1 MSTIKR
7 SGAGSGRARAV
18 RRLAVWLAAALAVM
32 LVAAAGYLGATRA
45 AMLQLH
51 EAQGHR
57 LDVVSAA
64 LDGELARFEYLPSLL
79 ETSPSVL
86 QLLDRPGDSALRAE
100 VNQYLRRINDTAGAS
115 TLYVIDD
122 QGLTL
127 AASDAAEP
135 GSPLDTN
142 LSFRPYVRDALA
154 QGRGRFFGVGT
165 TSKKAGYYLSYALRQ
180 GQRLRGIG
188 VAKVSLAQTE
198 SAWKRLPGEIVV
210 ADAQGVVILSTRSD
224 WKYRPLAPLSASA
237 LAEIAQSQP
246 YGQSAMQALRW
257 QSSETMV
264 SGLHRL
270 AVQRE
275 NFVGSQRTY
284 GPMHWQV
291 FVLDNAAQ
299 LQETGMDGALMTGLA
314 AALLLLATMLV
325 LQRRRTTRL
334 KLASQ
339 AALQAAHDSL
349 ESKVAE
355 RTEELRAAQNELVHA
370 GKMAVLGQMSAGMVH
385 ELNQPLAALRTLSDN
400 AGVLLEHQRLDDVRS
415 NLRRIA
421 LLVDR
426 MARLTLQLKSFSY
439 KSAIVFAPVGI
450 EQAVASAQLMVMQKL
465 RESGVTLEVAITP
478 PGLTAQA
485 EAVRL
490 EQVLV
495 NLFGNA
501 IDAMAQSDVRCLRVE
516 ACADQ
521 GQCRITVTDTGP
533 GISDAIFARLFEP
546 FTTTKPMGQGLGLG
560 LMISSHSMQEL
571 GGTLQACNLPQ
582 GGACFT
588 LVLPLAELPKE
599 IKS

>member
-7 SGAGSGRARAV
+7 SGAGSGRARVA
-18 RRLAVWLAAALAVM
+18 RRLAVWLGAALAVM

-115 TLYVIDD
+115 TLYVIDA

-135 GSPLDTN
+135 GSPLGTN

-180 GQRLRGIG
+180 DQRLRGIG

-224 WKYRPLAPLSASA
+224 WKYRPLAALSASA

-246 YGQSAMQALRW
+246 YGQSALQPMRW

-264 SGLHRL
+264 SGLQWL
-270 AVQRE
+270 GVQRE
-275 NFVGSQRTY
+275 RFAGSQRAY

-291 FVLDNAAQ
+291 FVLDDVAQ
-299 LQETGMDGALMTGLA
+299 LQETGLDGALMTGLA
-314 AALLLLATMLV
+314 AALLLLAAMLV

-478 PGLTAQA
+478 PDLTAQA

-533 GISDAIFARLFEP
+533 GISDAIFPRLFDP

-588 LVLPLAELPKE
+588 LLLPLAELPKE

>member
-1 MSTIKR
+1 M
-7 SGAGSGRARAV
+7 
-18 RRLAVWLAAALAVM
+18 
-32 LVAAAGYLGATRA
+32 
-45 AMLQLH
+45 
-51 EAQGHR
+51 
-57 LDVVSAA
+57 
-64 LDGELARFEYLPSLL
+64 
-79 ETSPSVL
+79 
-86 QLLDRPGDSALRAE
+86 
-100 VNQYLRRINDTAGAS
+100 
-115 TLYVIDD
+115 
-122 QGLTL
+122 
-127 AASDAAEP
+127 
-135 GSPLDTN
+135 
-142 LSFRPYVRDALA
+142 
-154 QGRGRFFGVGT
+154 
-165 TSKKAGYYLSYALRQ
+165 
-180 GQRLRGIG
+180 
-188 VAKVSLAQTE
+188 AKVSLAQTE

-224 WKYRPLAPLSASA
+224 WKYRPLAALSASA
-237 LAEIAQSQP
+237 RAEIAQSQP
-246 YGQSAMQALRW
+246 YGQSALQPMRW

-275 NFVGSQRTY
+275 RFVGSQRAY

-291 FVLDNAAQ
+291 FVLDDVAQ
-299 LQETGMDGALMTGLA
+299 LQETGLDGALMTGLA
-314 AALLLLATMLV
+314 AALLLLAAMLV

-478 PGLTAQA
+478 PDLTAQA

-501 IDAMAQSDVRCLRVE
+501 IDAMAPSDVRCLRVE
-516 ACADQ
+516 ACANQ

-588 LVLPLAELPKE
+588 LLLPLAELPKE

>member
-7 SGAGSGRARAV
+7 SGAGSGRARAA

-224 WKYRPLAPLSASA
+224 WKYRPLAALSASA
-237 LAEIAQSQP
+237 LADIAQSQP
-246 YGQSAMQALRW
+246 YGESALQALRW

-264 SGLHRL
+264 SGLQWL
-270 AVQRE
+270 GVQRE
-275 NFVGSQRTY
+275 RFVGSQRAY

-291 FVLDNAAQ
+291 FVLDDAAQ

-385 ELNQPLAALRTLSDN
+385 ERTQPLAALRTLSDN

-501 IDAMAQSDVRCLRVE
+501 IDAMAQSAVRCLRVE

-546 FTTTKPMGQGLGLG
+546 FTTTKPMGHGLGLG

>member
-7 SGAGSGRARAV
+7 SGAARAAW
-18 RRLAVWLAAALAVM
+18 RLAAWLGAGLTVA
-32 LVAAAGYLGATRA
+32 LVAAVGYLLATRA
-45 AMLQLH
+45 GMAQLR
-51 EAQGHR
+51 EEQGHR
-57 LDVVSAA
+57 FDVVSAA

-79 ETSPSVL
+79 ETSPVVL
-86 QLLDRPGDSALRAE
+86 RLLDRPGDGRLREE

-122 QGLTL
+122 QGLTV
-127 AASDAAEP
+127 AASDAADP
-135 GSPLDTN
+135 GSPLGAN

-154 QGRGRFFGVGT
+154 HGRGRFFGVGY
-165 TSKKAGYYLSYALRQ
+165 TSGKAGYYLSYALRQ
-180 GQRLRGIG
+180 DQRLRGIA
-188 VAKVSLAQTE
+188 VAKVSLEQTE
-198 SAWKRLPGEIVV
+198 SAWRRLPGELVV
-210 ADAQGVVILSTRSD
+210 ADAQGVVILSTRGD

-237 LAEIAQSQP
+237 LAGVAQSQP
-246 YGQSAMQALRW
+246 YGKAAMQPLRW
-257 QSSETMV
+257 QSGESMV
-264 SGLHRL
+264 SGLSRL
-270 AVQRE
+270 DVQGER
-275 NFVGSQRTY
+275 FVASSRAY

-291 FVLDNAAQ
+291 FVLDDAAQ
-299 LQETGMDGALMTGLA
+299 LHETGLDGALTAGLA
-314 AALLLLATMLV
+314 AALLLLAAMLV

-355 RTEELRAAQNELVHA
+355 RTRELRAAQNELVHA
-370 GKMAVLGQMSAGMVH
+370 GKMAVMGQMSAGMVH

-400 AGVLLEHQRLDDVRS
+400 AGVLLEQQRLDDVRG

-439 KSAIVFAPVGI
+439 KSAIAFEPVGI
-450 EQAVASAQLMVMQKL
+450 EQAVANAHLMVVQRL
-465 RESGVTLEVAITP
+465 RECGAVLEVSIEP
-478 PGLTAQA
+478 PDLAAQA
-485 EAVRL
+485 EAARL

-501 IDAMAQSDVRCLRVE
+501 IDAMAQAAVRCLRVE
-516 ACADQ
+516 ARASQ
-521 GQCRITVTDTGP
+521 GRCRITVTDTGP
-533 GISDAIFARLFEP
+533 GVSDDIFPRLFDP
-546 FTTTKPMGQGLGLG
+546 FTTTKPMGKGLGLG
-560 LMISSHSMQEL
+560 LMISDHLMREL
-571 GGTLQACNLPQ
+571 GGTLEVCNLPQ

-588 LVLPLAELPKE
+588 LELPLAESSKE

>member
-7 SGAGSGRARAV
+7 SSAGSGRTRAA
-18 RRLAVWLAAALAVM
+18 RRLVVWLGAALAVM
-32 LVAAAGYLGATRA
+32 VVAAAGYLGATRS
-45 AMLQLH
+45 AMLQLY

-135 GSPLDTN
+135 GSPLGTN

-154 QGRGRFFGVGT
+154 QGRGRFYGVGT

-180 GQRLRGIG
+180 NQRLRGIG

-237 LAEIAQSQP
+237 LADIAQSQP

-275 NFVGSQRTY
+275 NFVGSQRAY

-291 FVLDNAAQ
+291 FVLDDAAQ
-299 LQETGMDGALMTGLA
+299 LQETGMDGALIAGLA
-314 AALLLLATMLV
+314 AALLLLAAMLV

-334 KLASQ
+334 KLANQ

-400 AGVLLEHQRLDDVRS
+400 AGVLLEHQLLDDVRS

-478 PGLTAQA
+478 PDLTAQA

-516 ACADQ
+516 ACADP

-588 LVLPLAELPKE
+588 LLLPLAELPKE

>member
-7 SGAGSGRARAV
+7 SGAGSGRARAA

-275 NFVGSQRTY
+275 NFVSSQRIY

-291 FVLDNAAQ
+291 FVLDDAAQ

-588 LVLPLAELPKE
+588 LLLPLAELPKE

>member
-7 SGAGSGRARAV
+7 SGAGSGRARAA

>member
-7 SGAGSGRARAV
+7 SGAGSGRARAA

-501 IDAMAQSDVRCLRVE
+501 IDAMAQSAVRCLRVE

>member
-7 SGAGSGRARAV
+7 SGAGSGRARAA

-490 EQVLV
+490 EKVLV

-501 IDAMAQSDVRCLRVE
+501 IDAMAQSAVRCLRVE

-546 FTTTKPMGQGLGLG
+546 FTTTKPMGHGLGLG